1 MAIQYNT
8 LSIRQLWDKAE
19 TIEFDSNRLI
29 KRDAFPRLI
38 KSMDTGKVEVIYGPR
53 QSGKTTLLMFL
64 IDYLNRSGVPAEN
77 IWYVNLDMITDYTP
91 FDNAQQFLFQFESA
105 MRRGRTYLF
114 IDEVHRLK
122 NPGLFLKGLY
132 DSRKD
137 IKVFVSG
144 SASFEIKAKVKEF
157 LTGRKKVHQIL
168 PLSLREIIASRGL
181 FPVDLLNKKLEPGSM
196 EEWVDAQRMFGKY
209 LDDELEKVT
218 AYGCYPAVYSA
229 SNSEN
234 KLEELY
240 DIFNTYLKKDIFDY
254 FRIDRPEVFNNLVK
268 LVSNQVGNVMNVT
281 ELCSTLSS
289 ARNTVERYLDI
300 LRDTFI
306 TSTLTPFTTNRRNEV
321 RYAGKIFFID
331 LGIKN
336 LAQKNISPVSGRADA
351 GSVIENLVFSEML
364 KNMELLDEIHYWRTK
379 SKAEVDFVYSKAN
392 QAVPIEIKTGSA
404 RVGTLTRSFHSFLDT
419 FSPPKA
425 IFVNRDKF
433 AHIKVQ
439 DTDVFYIPIPWFLL
453 GGVDLVL

>member
-336 LAQKNISPVSGRADA
+336 LAQ
-351 GSVIENLVFSEML
+351 
-364 KNMELLDEIHYWRTK
+364 
-379 SKAEVDFVYSKAN
+379 
-392 QAVPIEIKTGSA
+392 
-404 RVGTLTRSFHSFLDT
+404 
-419 FSPPKA
+419 
-425 IFVNRDKF
+425 
-433 AHIKVQ
+433 
-439 DTDVFYIPIPWFLL
+439 
-453 GGVDLVL
+453 